1 MSSQDKNSACNKLV
15 NLNCCLPSGGVILC
29 RGCSERERFVMFISL
44 SVSKGHETSFV
55 ISHHFQY
62 RKPFRF
68 QQLFISTRRANCTRL
83 KIPLFILQHVDSA
96 SEDEVSESE
105 ETVEELLARGND
117 HDTSED
123 SDNEASA
130 TAQKNKESTYAPITN
145 IPGIEGALFSVT
157 QTYPLPSLPSTSLE
171 DSTLPEQNGG
181 SPSSHQ
187 SGSLVTGRFDGKR
200 IPVQSKLEESKN
212 LCSNLLWF
220 VPCL

>member
-1 MSSQDKNSACNKLV
+1 
-15 NLNCCLPSGGVILC
+15 
-29 RGCSERERFVMFISL
+29 MFISL

-105 ETVEELLARGND
+105 ETVDGLLATGND

-123 SDNEASA
+123 SDNEALA
-130 TAQKNKESTYAPITN
+130 TPQKNKASTYTPITN
-145 IPGIEGALFSVT
+145 IPGTEEALFSVT

-171 DSTLPEQNGG
+171 DSTLPEYGG

-187 SGSLVTGRFDGKR
+187 SGSLVTGRSDVQR

-212 LCSNLLWF
+212 LCLNLLWF